1 MKYKQGVADMFI
13 SNEIGELIPIIAI
26 PFYFFR
32 VPTPNQKKGII
43 SLHLFVSIKHEDKT
57 VPLH

>member
-13 SNEIGELIPIIAI
+13 SNEICELIPIIAI

-32 VPTPNQKKGII
+32 VPTPNPKKRNHFITPFCLNQACG
-43 SLHLFVSIKHEDKT
+43 
-57 VPLH
+57 